1 MAALRLLSSP
11 SRQLIAGLAVVAVAV
26 IVEIIVLSS
35 SASGPPPR
43 YLQSMFQD
51 DDQLVYTTT
60 AGATSTL
67 DRLKQLGVDSI
78 RVTMLWKAVAP
89 QPTSTTAPAGFDAS
103 NPAAYPAI
111 NWAPYD
117 RLVALAR
124 ARGIAVLF
132 NITAPGP
139 LWAMG
144 RGAPSARYADHWMPS
159 AAAFGQFVAA
169 VGRRYSGGYTP
180 PGASAPLA
188 AVRAWTI
195 WNEPNQPGWLAP
207 QWQTAG
213 GQTSMLAPALY
224 RSYVSAAYRALV
236 STGHQLSTDTLLIGE
251 LAPEGCEPGG
261 PCLYS
266 HENRSIPP
274 IPFVRA
280 LYCLDSSYRPLTGAA
295 AAQVGC
301 PQSGDP
307 NSFVAANPALF
318 KATGFAHHPYSFFL
332 SPAASVPDPNFAPL
346 SDLGRLERALDR
358 AFGAYG
364 VGRRLDLYLT
374 EYGYETNPPDPFRGV
389 RPGVQALYLDEAAY
403 MAWRDPRVRALS
415 QFLLYDSPPDIA
427 FRPGTQGY
435 WSTFQT
441 GLLSATGV
449 AKPSYAAYR
458 LPIFVPDPR
467 EAKGASMLI
476 WAMLRPAPHNSSQHA
491 QVQWRPAGGGDFK
504 TVRTVGTHNPNGVL
518 AVHVGVPGTGTLR
531 VVWRAPGGA
540 VYYSREVGVRV
551 G

>member
-1 MAALRLLSSP
+1 MAGLRLLSSP

-35 SASGPPPR
+35 SSSGPPPR
-43 YLQSMFQD
+43 YVQSMFQD
-51 DDQLVYTTT
+51 DDKLVYTST
-60 AGATSTL
+60 AGATRTL
-67 DRLKQLGVDSI
+67 DRLKRLGVDSI

-89 QPTSTTAPAGFDAS
+89 QPTSTIPPAGFDAT

-111 NWAPYD
+111 DWAPYD

-124 ARGIAVLF
+124 ARGIAVAF
-132 NITAPGP
+132 NVTAPGP
-139 LWAMG
+139 LWAMA
-144 RGAPSARYADHWMPS
+144 RGAPAARYADHWRPS

-169 VGRRYSGGYTP
+169 VGRRYSGSYKP
-180 PGASAPLA
+180 PGAGTALPP
-188 AVRAWTI
+188 VRYWTI

-207 QWQTAG
+207 QWETAG

-224 RSYVSAAYRALV
+224 RAYVGAAYQALA
-236 STGHQLSTDTLLIGE
+236 STGHQPSTDTLLIGE

-261 PCLYS
+261 PCVYAR
-266 HENRSIPP
+266 ENRSIPP

-280 LYCLDSSYRPLTGAA
+280 LYCLDSSYQPLTGGA

-301 PQSGDP
+301 PESGNP
-307 NSFVAANPALF
+307 HTFVAANPGLF

-332 SPAASVPDPNFAPL
+332 SPGASVPDPNFAPL
-346 SDLGRLERALDR
+346 SDLGRLEQALDS

-364 VGRRLDLYLT
+364 VGRRLDLFLT

-389 RPGVQALYLDEAAY
+389 PPDVQALYLGEAAY
-403 MAWRDPRVRALS
+403 IAWRDPRVRALS
-415 QFLLYDSPPDIA
+415 QFLLYDSPPDA
-427 FRPGTQGY
+427 SFRPGTQGY

-441 GLLSATGV
+441 GLLYQNGA
-449 AKPSYAAYR
+449 AKPSYQAYR
-458 LPIFVPDPR
+458 LPIFVPDPSV
-467 EAKGASMLI
+467 AKGAQMLI

-491 QVQWRPAGGGDFK
+491 QVQWQPAGGGGF
-504 TVRTVGTHNPNGVL
+504 RTLASVGTHNPNAVL
-518 AVHVGVPGTGTLR
+518 VLRLTVPGTGTVR
-531 VVWRAPGGA
+531 IAWRAPGGA
-540 VYYSREVGVRV
+540 VYHSREVGVRV